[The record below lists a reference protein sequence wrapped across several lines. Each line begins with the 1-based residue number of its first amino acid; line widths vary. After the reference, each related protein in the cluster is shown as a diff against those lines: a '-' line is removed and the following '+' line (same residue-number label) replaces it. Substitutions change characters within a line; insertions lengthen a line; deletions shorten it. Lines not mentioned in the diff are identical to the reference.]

1 MLKFSGI
8 SSQSCGTKYNIT
20 LGNVGNMHHP
30 SVNGQFSQ
38 ICTAFDDTKIYQN
51 FESDLYLF
59 FVEPNFWIV
68 SSRIGGPGLVFKI
81 ITQNPPGCPGVNGE
95 GIWAI
100 FTGTGQVSFQ
110 IAWEHILFKKNHLS
124 KNSNFIFLPTAPIR
138 C

>member
-100 FTGTGQVSFQ
+100 FTGMGQVSFQ
-110 IAWEHILFKKNHLS
+110 IAWNWKHILFKN
-124 KNSNFIFLPTAPIR
+124 IMFLKKSFKQKFSSL
-138 C
+138 

>member
-110 IAWEHILFKKNHLS
+110 IAWNWKHILFKN
-124 KNSNFIFLPTAPIR
+124 IMFLKKS
-138 C
+138 